1 MEIKSLNSH
10 PLDSKADLL
19 AITVYGDPAKDALVK
34 AVDEALNG
42 RLLAQITAESF
53 KANLGQ
59 NCVVYPGDT
68 YSAGAIV
75 FVGGGSKRGDEAN
88 TRNIGAYAYK
98 VARRL
103 KAATLAIVLPATTAK
118 NADTDGQMIAEG
130 VVLGSYKFSKYLTKE
145 GAQAQPVETVE
156 IHSERSVGKKK
167 KKTSNRT
174 LSAAIAKGV
183 VVADATCHAR
193 DMVNEPAEFLN
204 PEQVAT
210 IARGI
215 AKKHKS
221 VTVKIL
227 SAKECEKLGMNMFLA
242 VGRGSARE
250 SKLIHMTY
258 KPSKK
263 PKKVQTFIGK
273 GVTFDSGGYSLKP
286 SSGMVDMKI
295 DMAGCAAVVSS
306 MDAIATLGSPNEV
319 HVITACC
326 ENLVSGN
333 AYLLGDVLHAM
344 DGTTVEITNT
354 DAEGRLTLGDAITY
368 AQEKTSPDELF
379 DFATLT
385 GACMVAL
392 GGYTAGVFSNNE
404 GLAKAWLKSAD
415 VSGEDMWRMPLNKK
429 LKPILKSPIAD
440 IKNSGERLGGAIT
453 AGLFLENFVNKD
465 TAWVHVDL
473 AGPAYV
479 KAEKGSTI
487 RGGTGFAVASIV
499 EHATKK

>member
-19 AITVYGDPAKDALVK
+19 AITIYGDPSKDALVK
-34 AVDEALNG
+34 AVDEALDG
-42 RLLAQITAESF
+42 RLSAQISAESF
-53 KANLGQ
+53 KAKLGQ
-59 NCVVYPGDT
+59 SCVVYPGDA
-68 YSAGAIV
+68 YGASAIAFI
-75 FVGGGSKRGDEAN
+75 GGGAKRGDEAN

-103 KAATLAIVLPATTAK
+103 KAKTLGLVLPATTTK
-118 NADTDGQMIAEG
+118 NTDIDGQMISEG
-130 VVLGSYKFSKYLTKE
+130 LVLGSYKFSKYQTKD
-145 GAQAQPVETVE
+145 GAGNQPVESIE
-156 IHSERSVGKKK
+156 IHSERTVGKKK
-167 KKTSNRT
+167 KGATSKT
-174 LSAAIAKGV
+174 LKGAIERGAVIG
-183 VVADATCHAR
+183 AATCHAR

-204 PEQVAT
+204 PAQVAK

-221 VTVKIL
+221 VSVKIL
-227 SAKECEKLGMNMFLA
+227 NEKDCEKLGMGMFLG
-242 VGRGSARE
+242 VGRGSDRE
-250 SKLIHMTY
+250 SFLIHMTY
-258 KPSKK
+258 KPAKK
-263 PKKVQTFIGK
+263 AKKVQTFIGK

-286 SSGMVDMKI
+286 SGSMVDMKI

-319 HVITACC
+319 HIITACC

-333 AYLLGDVLHAM
+333 AYLLGDVLVAM

-392 GGYTAGVFSNNE
+392 GGFTAGVFSNNE
-404 GLAKAWLKSAD
+404 ALAKSWLKSSD
-415 VSGEDMWRMPLNKK
+415 TTGEDMWRMPLNTK
-429 LKPILKSPIAD
+429 LKSQLNSSIAD
-440 IKNSGERLGGAIT
+440 MKNSGERWGGAIT
-453 AGLFLENFVNKD
+453 AGLFLEHFVKD

-479 KAEKGSTI
+479 KAEKGSTM
-487 RGGTGFAVASIV
+487 RGGTGFAVATIV